1 MDKDNNQGAGRIQG
15 YEAFKKADEQENV
28 YEIVIELE
36 KIENNNNNSSWKFN
50 GNIRDKETQEP
61 LGDVLLLIDIT
72 DGKTDINGNF
82 CFSGLKEGE
91 HKLTTEKM
99 GYKKFEHN
107 FVLPPT

>member
-15 YEAFKKADEQENV
+15 YEAFKKADDQENV
-28 YEIVIELE
+28 YKVVIELE
-36 KIENNNNNSSWKFN
+36 KIGNNNNSSWEIK
-50 GNIRDKETQEP
+50 GNVRNKETQEP
-61 LGDVLLLIDIT
+61 LSEVLLLMDIT
-72 DGKTDINGNF
+72 AGQTDINGNF
-82 CFSGLKEGE
+82 CFSGLNEGE

>member
-15 YEAFKKADEQENV
+15 YEAFKKIDEQENV

-36 KIENNNNNSSWKFN
+36 KIENNSTWNFK
-50 GNIRDKETQEP
+50 GNVRNKETQEP
-61 LGDVLLLIDIT
+61 LSEVLLIIDIT

-82 CFSGLKEGE
+82 SFSGLNEGE

-99 GYKKFEHN
+99 GYKKFEHD